1 MRRTQYLRV
10 RSTQKLEEEIEKEKI
25 YRKGKQKEKRENSL
39 IRKESMRNLYRK
51 RIRKTKKRRRKG
63 YERDEEDNLKK
74 EMRNTIEKTQEEKAR
89 NKCVAV
95 LN

>member
-1 MRRTQYLRV
+1 LRRTQYLRV